1 MSMGGNATKYDLKS
15 SPRSPGM
22 KNAGVHRSG
31 HCIQIRCFIAK
42 ETCNLLKQLEIG
54 MCISLKEAPEVNEC
68 GVIKS
73 KNVICPCQRSVK
85 PKAKNSLSKQLKTRS
100 HCSGFDDGNIPE

>member
-15 SPRSPGM
+15 SPRSPGI
-22 KNAGVHRSG
+22 KNVGVHRSG

-54 MCISLKEAPEVNEC
+54 MCISLNEAPEVNEC

-73 KNVICPCQRSVK
+73 KNVICRCQRSVK
-85 PKAKNSLSKQLKTRS
+85 
-100 HCSGFDDGNIPE
+100 

>member
-1 MSMGGNATKYDLKS
+1 MTMGGNATKYLLKS

-22 KNAGVHRSG
+22 KNVGVHRSV

-54 MCISLKEAPEVNEC
+54 MWVSLKEAPKVNEC
-68 GVIKS
+68 
-73 KNVICPCQRSVK
+73 
-85 PKAKNSLSKQLKTRS
+85 
-100 HCSGFDDGNIPE
+100 

>member
-1 MSMGGNATKYDLKS
+1 MTMGGNATNYHLKS

-22 KNAGVHRSG
+22 KNVGVHRSG
-31 HCIQIRCFIAK
+31 HCIQIHCFIAK
-42 ETCNLLKQLEIG
+42 ETCNLQKQLEIG
-54 MCISLKEAPEVNEC
+54 MCISLKQAPKVNEC

-85 PKAKNSLSKQLKTRS
+85 
-100 HCSGFDDGNIPE
+100 

>member
-31 HCIQIRCFIAK
+31 HCLVCQVTPSSAQFVEKYKIV
-42 ETCNLLKQLEIG
+42 LW
-54 MCISLKEAPEVNEC
+54 KEA
-68 GVIKS
+68 GTI
-73 KNVICPCQRSVK
+73 IFF
-85 PKAKNSLSKQLKTRS
+85 
-100 HCSGFDDGNIPE
+100 G